1 MVSWNYYGGSSAKSM
16 KKLGNTRKTGLET
29 IAAQLGHYAFSMT
42 EVVVGNGIALRKSSV
57 IKIFVLRPGL
67 ASVCNRDP
75 VPLISKSFSVRLSDP

>member
-1 MVSWNYYGGSSAKSM
+1 
-16 KKLGNTRKTGLET
+16 
-29 IAAQLGHYAFSMT
+29 MT

-75 VPLISKSFSVRLSDP
+75 VPLTVRASQCDCPTHRHIQLADNTAGSKGDLSYPDIR